1 MITCLATTSDQEKLL
16 QQSVVSAVMG
26 TGACH
31 YGATK
36 MKKGLEQWLGGRRS
50 RWEGIIL
57 DAADVVRI
65 LNLRPS

>member
-1 MITCLATTSDQEKLL
+1 
-16 QQSVVSAVMG
+16 MG
-26 TGACH
+26 TGAYH

-36 MKKGLEQWLGGRRS
+36 MKKGLEQWLGGRSS

-57 DAADVVRI
+57 HAADVVRI